1 MSPFCKMKIIATHL
15 LEKCYES
22 LLLDT
27 KDSLQ
32 NVVNIHSHQQYNR
45 HSWLMSAWS
54 SKQTHEIM
62 SQISELQ

>member
-1 MSPFCKMKIIATHL
+1 MSPFCRIKIIATHL
-15 LEKCYES
+15 LEKYYES

-32 NVVNIHSHQQYNR
+32 TVVNIHSRQQCDRY
-45 HSWLMSAWS
+45 SWLTSVRS
-54 SKQTHEIM
+54 SKQTHETM